1 MTTQDNADIRLPGA
15 DVLPAIRSRAQ
26 SFRESIASER
36 FFEEDV
42 EEPTGT
48 VISST
53 TNLANTILGSG
64 MLSMPNA
71 MASLGLALGSLVIM
85 FSAFT
90 SGMGLYLLSRCA
102 RRTGGRDSSF
112 FAVSK
117 LTYPK
122 AAVFFDAAIAIKCFG
137 VSISY
142 LIIFGDLMPEI
153 VEAFG
158 FEIPLLLSRSFW
170 ITFAIVALIPLA
182 FQRRLDALKYTSM
195 TALIAVVYLI
205 AVVAIFYFSPTRE
218 PLPAGD
224 VAFFKWSK
232 GFFTHLPVFVFAFT
246 CHQNIFSVYNELRDN
261 SSKQVNGV
269 IALSMGSAC
278 AAYQWIAILGELKV
292 ADLRKE
298 LTARNLPANGL
309 KKDLVE
315 RLEEALRL
323 TGDSAPATPDQTTE
337 EISPP
342 VPATS
347 DNDIVPDESN
357 EAEETQKTNGD
368 NENSLKRKSED
379 DGIDMN
385 VDDFVDTE
393 DKDVEPT
400 SHQADASSLDNSGN
414 SDLCA
419 LYLKNLERPLTAQKL
434 EEFLNKYGKSDKVWL
449 NSIKTRG
456 YASFVSSTD
465 AKTTFE
471 SINGTQFHPEHGKL
485 LECGLITKA
494 RMEELINDE
503 EANNDTVL
511 TNDIVTVPVEGSNC
525 GVAFQK
531 PDAKN
536 KGKNASKKQR
546 TEKSQGQEQGQDAGK
561 SSKIPEKTISIV
573 AAAANAAA
581 EDTRQTV
588 DKASRRDSADSN
600 PEPQNGRKQRNDR
613 RESPLARSRNDTHIQ
628 WTKVTPSICF
638 KFLSD
643 SEIAERKLTG

>member
-1 MTTQDNADIRLPGA
+1 MNTQDNADVRLP
-15 DVLPAIRSRAQ
+15 DDDIVTTIRSRAQ

-48 VISST
+48 IMSST
-53 TNLANTILGSG
+53 INLANTILGSG

-102 RRTGGRDSSF
+102 RRTNGRDASF

-153 VEAFG
+153 AETFG
-158 FEIPLLLSRSFW
+158 FETPLLLARGFW

-224 VAFFKWSK
+224 IVFFKWSK

-278 AAYQWIAILGELKV
+278 AAYQWIAILGYLTFGSKV
-292 ADLRKE
+292 APNL
-298 LTARNLPANGL
+298 LTMY
-309 KKDLVE
+309 D
-315 RLEEALRL
+315 
-323 TGDSAPATPDQTTE
+323 
-337 EISPP
+337 
-342 VPATS
+342 
-347 DNDIVPDESN
+347 
-357 EAEETQKTNGD
+357 
-368 NENSLKRKSED
+368 
-379 DGIDMN
+379 
-385 VDDFVDTE
+385 
-393 DKDVEPT
+393 
-400 SHQADASSLDNSGN
+400 
-414 SDLCA
+414 
-419 LYLKNLERPLTAQKL
+419 
-434 EEFLNKYGKSDKVWL
+434 
-449 NSIKTRG
+449 
-456 YASFVSSTD
+456 
-465 AKTTFE
+465 
-471 SINGTQFHPEHGKL
+471 NGTLVTFCRL
-485 LECGLITKA
+485 SIAIL
-494 RMEELINDE
+494 
-503 EANNDTVL
+503 VL
-511 TNDIVTVPVEGSNC
+511 FSY
-525 GVAFQK
+525 
-531 PDAKN
+531 
-536 KGKNASKKQR
+536 
-546 TEKSQGQEQGQDAGK
+546 
-561 SSKIPEKTISIV
+561 
-573 AAAANAAA
+573 
-581 EDTRQTV
+581 
-588 DKASRRDSADSN
+588 
-600 PEPQNGRKQRNDR
+600 
-613 RESPLARSRNDTHIQ
+613 PLQ
-628 WTKVTPSICF
+628 
-638 KFLSD
+638 
-643 SEIAERKLTG
+643 